1 MKRFA
6 AELFAAALCL
16 SLCAQQKADRLA
28 LVDGV
33 IGEAISAGTVPGAVL
48 AVMRGDDIVW
58 LKAYGNRSVTPSVEP
73 MTTDTMF
80 DLASCSKVMGT
91 TLAFMKLVEN
101 GQVRIED
108 NVSLY
113 IPGFAPWTD
122 PGTGEQVQ
130 IKVRDLMTHSSGLA
144 PYIDVESFVKEYGE
158 NCPGLLEEYIATKV
172 KRNFRPGTDCMY
184 SCLNFITLQRIL
196 EKVTG
201 QKLYEYAHENIFAPL
216 ALKHTCYFPLDPSL
230 PKVPGIDYD
239 ALAALCAPTTV
250 QADGLPLVARV
261 HDPIARRIMS
271 GNSGNAGMFSDAR
284 DLCTICSAI
293 MKCGEGILKPATVR
307 LMTTVPEENDPKVGR
322 ALGWDTKN
330 DFTICHTGYTGTSV
344 EIDLKNHTA
353 IILLTNRVHPE
364 DKGSVRD
371 LRLKVSGIVASSLN
385 EDK

>member
-6 AELFAAALCL
+6 AAIFAAALCL

-33 IGEAISAGTVPGAVL
+33 IGEAI
-48 AVMRGDDIVW
+48 
-58 LKAYGNRSVTPSVEP
+58 EP

-201 QKLYEYAHENIFAPL
+201 QKLYE
-216 ALKHTCYFPLDPSL
+216 
-230 PKVPGIDYD
+230 
-239 ALAALCAPTTV
+239 
-250 QADGLPLVARV
+250 
-261 HDPIARRIMS
+261 
-271 GNSGNAGMFSDAR
+271 
-284 DLCTICSAI
+284 
-293 MKCGEGILKPATVR
+293 
-307 LMTTVPEENDPKVGR
+307 
-322 ALGWDTKN
+322 
-330 DFTICHTGYTGTSV
+330 
-344 EIDLKNHTA
+344 
-353 IILLTNRVHPE
+353 
-364 DKGSVRD
+364 
-371 LRLKVSGIVASSLN
+371 
-385 EDK
+385 